1 VLTILVFTLITL
13 AATLVHLDR
22 FHLQPEFAE
31 LQLLAPGSD
40 PPPGHPVPVVL
51 RAVPA
56 VESAVL
62 LVVGVPL
69 WVAPSTAP
77 TLWPWP
83 LTPLTARVVAAWLI
97 AFGMATAL
105 AGDLARLRTSGLPVH
120 RSGSRRRR
128 PGGLAAATPTRPARD
143 QHARGQTGRLGR
155 G

>member
-1 VLTILVFTLITL
+1 MLTILVFTLITL

-105 AGDLARLRTSGLPVH
+105 AGDLARLRTSGLPVR
-120 RSGSRRRR
+120 RSGSRRR